1 MSMLEQVQDANAEEL
16 REENGESQA
25 PERDYEAEAREMGWV
40 PKDEF
45 KGDTSR
51 WSDAETFVKKGE
63 EVLPLIKA
71 QNKALKRQLDEMKR
85 DLKKASAY
93 FSDAEKRG
101 YERARAEIEERL
113 EQAVESGDAAAAKKA
128 MADAD
133 KLREDMRDTKS
144 ENSAEDAK
152 EAFDDWREGN
162 TWYDRANLSSA
173 SETDINAR
181 LYADRMVE
189 KHLDKTKDMSPSE
202 FFDFIGGLVHERFP
216 SLKAKPPRQKPQ
228 SEVAGGT
235 RAAPRGGRSFADL
248 PQEAQR
254 MADKWIK
261 QGLIK
266 DRATYLQSYKWD

>member
-1 MSMLEQVQDANAEEL
+1 MSMLEQVQDAQAEEL
-16 REENGESQA
+16 REEGESQT

-45 KGDTSR
+45 KGDASR

-63 EVLPLIKA
+63 EVLPLIRA

-113 EQAVESGDAAAAKKA
+113 EQAVESGDTAAAKKA

-133 KLREDMRDTKS
+133 QLRKDMGDTKV
-144 ENSAEDAK
+144 ENSNQDAE
-152 EAFDDWREGN
+152 EAFDNWRESN
-162 TWYDRANLSSA
+162 AWYDRANLAGA
-173 SETDINAR
+173 SELEKDAHI
-181 LYADRMVE
+181 YADRMVQR
-189 KHLDKTKDMSPSE
+189 HLSKTNEMEPAE

-216 SLKAKPPRQKPQ
+216 ALKAKPQRQKPQ

>member
-1 MSMLEQVQDANAEEL
+1 MSMLEQVQDAQAEEL
-16 REENGESQA
+16 REEGEAQLL
-25 PERDYEAEAREMGWV
+25 ERDYEAEAREMGWV

-45 KGDTSR
+45 KGDASR

-63 EVLPLIKA
+63 EVLPLIRA

-113 EQAVESGDAAAAKKA
+113 EQAVESGDTAAAKKA

-133 KLREDMRDTKS
+133 QLRKDMGDTKV
-144 ENSAEDAK
+144 ENSSQDAE
-152 EAFDDWREGN
+152 EAFDNWRESN
-162 TWYDRANLSSA
+162 AWYDRANLAGA
-173 SETDINAR
+173 SELEKDAHI
-181 LYADRMVE
+181 YADRMVQR
-189 KHLDKTKDMSPSE
+189 HLSKTNEMEPAE

-216 SLKAKPPRQKPQ
+216 ALKAKPPRQKPQ